1 MNNFDE
7 ELIAK
12 YVPYDKQEEAYN
24 LLKSGYPVQ
33 YIIGDVDFCGH
44 IIKVNENVL
53 IPRFETE
60 YLVEHLLFYLK
71 RYNFESPSILDIGT
85 GSGCIAIA
93 LKSKLNESTIDA
105 IDINKNAIKLA
116 IDNAAENDVDIN
128 FIVKDIKD
136 YTHREKYDVIVSNPP
151 YVAFDEEVDPKT
163 KYEPQEAIFAKEKGL
178 YFYNL
183 ILSKAKN
190 LLSKR
195 GIIAF
200 EIGKDQADSITIKAK
215 EVYPESNIIVLKDL
229 NGFDR
234 FIFIINE

>member
-7 ELIAK
+7 ELISK
-12 YVPYDKQEEAYN
+12 YVPYDEQEEAFQK
-24 LLKSGYPVQ
+24 LKSGYPVQ

-44 IIKVNENVL
+44 ILKVNENVL

-71 RYNFESPSILDIGT
+71 RYNMESPSILDIGT

-93 LKSKLNESTIDA
+93 LKSKLKESQIDA
-105 IDINKNAIKLA
+105 LDISKEAINLAKENAET
-116 IDNAAENDVDIN
+116 NGVEIN
-128 FIVKDIKD
+128 FINKDIAI
-136 YTHREKYDVIVSNPP
+136 YTHKEKYDVIVSNPP

-163 KYEPQEAIFAKEKGL
+163 KYEPQKAIFAKEKGL

-190 LLSKR
+190 LLNKQ

-200 EIGKDQADSITIKAK
+200 EIGKDQANFITEKAK
-215 EVYPESNIIVLKDL
+215 SIYPESNIIILKDL

-234 FIFIINE
+234 YLFIINE